1 MAPLIY
7 AAKRGTNAPSARGMS
22 SKKKHQG
29 PTSVPVAPT
38 CCKNHTVSVAA
49 RKVMTMFATHFNRSL
64 MTCFTL
70 NKIVCLTTEAL
81 PPAKHA

>member
-1 MAPLIY
+1 M
-7 AAKRGTNAPSARGMS
+7 
-22 SKKKHQG
+22 
-29 PTSVPVAPT
+29 
-38 CCKNHTVSVAA
+38 NHTVSVAA
-49 RKVMTMFATHFNRSL
+49 RKVMTMFATHINRSL